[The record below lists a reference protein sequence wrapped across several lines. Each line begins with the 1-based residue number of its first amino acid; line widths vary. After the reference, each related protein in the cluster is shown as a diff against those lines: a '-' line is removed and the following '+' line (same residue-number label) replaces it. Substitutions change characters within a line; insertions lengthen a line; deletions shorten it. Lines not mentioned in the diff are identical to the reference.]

1 MRCASSTLGAVTTHM
16 SVKVRPEQMEVF
28 QPVAEAAFARRLTEY
43 LRRAHSGLSVR
54 IPPGATLIKRI
65 PAAVLTRM
73 VQNGIERGRAYGL
86 SWESSLAA
94 FVLIMFVAAPNFDQ
108 HPLIQRVLRDD
119 DASPDGRIE
128 SLWSRISNEN
138 WRAVEAYYDP
148 RAWGL
153 GDQEE
158 W

>member
-1 MRCASSTLGAVTTHM
+1 M
-16 SVKVRPEQMEVF
+16 SLKIRSEQIAAF
-28 QPVAEAAFARRLTEY
+28 QPVADAGFARRLTQY
-43 LRRAHSGLSVR
+43 VRHAPHASVTVL
-54 IPPGATLIKRI
+54 IPSGATPVNMI
-65 PAAVLTRM
+65 PNAVLRRM
-73 VQNGIERGRAYGL
+73 VQTGIERGRGYGL

-119 DASPDGRIE
+119 DAPPDGRIE